1 MKIACV
7 TSIRSVG
14 CTFVDW
20 SLHFLS
26 NRSHYYR
33 AAEKSIIPLVSDPS
47 KANNSHGHYKNHPA
61 GADHTIQFVQRF
73 QDQTDLNF
81 CSMYPVPMHVD
92 VAMRQ
97 LDIDQPKL
105 SNSTQWKKVMQ
116 YIADD
121 YQTLI
126 DQCCTQGIGTVYID
140 PDPTLNLYFLS
151 IRSLD
156 RLMLSDRPADNESNL
171 INEYHNTFFQNSI
184 DHWQTQNLNNT
195 WDIRD
200 RMALDTRPFDRIEDR
215 YSLKF
220 SHPHLW
226 INSAELWNHGTDT
239 ILNIMNFLD
248 LPVHANKWK
257 QWLPIYQRWHTMQ
270 QQHLKFAYQFNHIID
285 AIVNNFYY
293 KLEKLSLSQE
303 VAIQHALIYQH
314 NLNLKTWQLEQFPSN
329 TQDIHKLLESNIH
342 PI

>member
-26 NRSHYYR
+26 GRSNYFR
-33 AAEKSIIPLVSDPS
+33 AEEKSIIPLINHPL
-47 KANNSHGHYKNHPA
+47 KANNAHGHCKNHPS
-61 GADHTIQFVQRF
+61 GADHTMQFVRHF
-73 QDQTDLNF
+73 QDQTDLDF
-81 CSMYPVPMHVD
+81 CSMYAVPMHTD
-92 VAMRQ
+92 TAMQ
-97 LDIDQPKL
+97 HLDIDCSQL
-105 SNSTQWKKVMQ
+105 SDSTQWKKVIK

-126 DQCCTQGIGTVYID
+126 NTCCTQGIGTVYID
-140 PDPTLNLYFLS
+140 PDPSLNLYFLS
-151 IRSLD
+151 VRSLD
-156 RLMLSDRPADNESNL
+156 RFMLRNHSVNHESEL
-171 INEYHNTFFQNSI
+171 IAEYHNTFFQNNFNR
-184 DHWQTQNLNNT
+184 WQTHNT
-195 WDIRD
+195 WDVRE
-200 RMALDTRPFDRIEDR
+200 RLALDFRPFDRIEDR
-215 YSLKF
+215 YLLNF

-248 LPVHANKWK
+248 LPVHAKKWK
-257 QWLPIYQRWHTMQ
+257 QWLPIYQNWHLMQ

-285 AIVNNFYY
+285 AIVNNYYY
-293 KLEKLSLSQE
+293 KLEKLSLQQAS
-303 VAIQHALIYQH
+303 VIQHALIYQH
-314 NLNLKTWQLEQFPSN
+314 NLNLKTWQLDQFPSN
-329 TQDIHKLLESNIH
+329 TQDIHKLLEPNIH